1 LKAATSLEDF
11 ATLLGYSPAGLS
23 YILYRQ
29 PPALKYRSFTIPKRS
44 GEERLIFAPKPKLK
58 LLQRRLADLLYAVL
72 ADIDKAGNPRK
83 PLSHGFAKNLSIVT
97 NAKNHKRKRFVLNFD
112 LKNFFPSINFGR
124 VRGVFINDR
133 RFQFDPTIATLI
145 AQVACHENALPQGS
159 PCSPVIS
166 NIIGNLLDIRLV
178 RFARAHKCT
187 YSRYADDIT
196 FSTNAKHFPPE
207 VAEPLS
213 FLGDEWVV
221 GANLEAEVSKAGF
234 QINPGKTRMQLR
246 GSRQQT
252 TGLVVNE
259 KPNICSEYY
268 RSVRAMCS
276 SLFNTGSY
284 YRMVPAALSGGE
296 PGEPDVRDQTTK
308 LAPLQGLLGHIYHV
322 RNQIDR
328 RTSSEKKQKPT
339 ATRSLY
345 QRFLFYRNFVV
356 APQPLVVPE
365 GKTDS
370 IYLRAAIERLSE
382 YHPRLGSFEDGK
394 FKQSVKF
401 LNFSPAIHDVL
412 QLGGGYGDLQFF
424 VRQYRISLKRFRHR
438 PLPNPV
444 IVLVDND
451 SGGKQVF
458 NAAKGLGIDGISLK
472 SSDPFY
478 RLTENL
484 YLVKTPELGNEGTS
498 CIENF
503 FKPEL
508 FKEKINGKE
517 FDPAKKH
524 GAPDKYSKQ
533 VFAEKIV
540 RAKKAEIDFSDFAPL
555 LGRIVAVLDD
565 YAANPTN

>member
-1 LKAATSLEDF
+1 MEDF

-29 PPALKYRSFTIPKRS
+29 PSALKYRSFTIPKRS
-44 GEERLIFAPKPKLK
+44 GEERHILAPKPKLK
-58 LLQRRLADLLYAVL
+58 LLQRRLADLLYQAL
-72 ADIDKAGNPRK
+72 ADIDKAGTPRK
-83 PLSHGFAKNLSIVT
+83 PLSHGFAKKLSIVT

-112 LKNFFPSINFGR
+112 LKDFFPAINFGR

-133 RFQFDPTIATLI
+133 RFEFDPTIATLI

-213 FLGDEWVV
+213 FLGDDWVV
-221 GANLEAEVSKAGF
+221 GAKLEAEISRAGF
-234 QINPGKTRMQLR
+234 QINPAKTRMQLR

-284 YRMVPAALSGGE
+284 YRMIPAALSGGE
-296 PGEPDVRDQTTK
+296 PGDPDVRDQTTK
-308 LAPLQGLLGHIYHV
+308 LAPLHGMLGHIYHV
-322 RNQIDR
+322 RNQIDL

-356 APQPLVVPE
+356 APLPLVIPE

-370 IYLRAAIERLSE
+370 IYLRAAIERLAA
-382 YHPRLGSFEDGK
+382 YHPRLGSVDDGK
-394 FKQSVKF
+394 FKHAVKF
-401 LNFSPAIHDVL
+401 LNFSRAVHDVL
-412 QLGGGYGDLQFF
+412 QLGGGIGDLQYFMRNYPKF
-424 VRQYRISLKRFRHR
+424 LKTFRHK
-438 PLPNPV
+438 PLPNPI

-451 SGGKQVF
+451 SGGKQAF
-458 NAAKGLGIDGISLK
+458 SAAKELGVDGITLK

-478 RLTENL
+478 RLTDNL
-484 YLVKTPELGNEGTS
+484 YLVKTPELGSEGTS
-498 CIENF
+498 CIESF

-508 FKEKINGKE
+508 LNEKLDGKV

-524 GAPDKYSKQ
+524 GEAGKYGKQ

-555 LGRIVAVLDD
+555 LDRIVAVLDD
-565 YAANPTN
+565 YEVNPTN